1 MQQLKPS
8 FNLSPQET
16 CIKNNTDKKI
26 IKLFL
31 IKFLWNNQKECD
43 IIISANKN
51 LETFS
56 VGRDA
61 CIPPLISN
69 DFAAACGQAALHY
82 DEYRVKTNY
91 ISQED
96 FMVFLLIVIYI
107 AFIGLG
113 VPDSLIGSAWP
124 AIHSQMNIP
133 VEAVSIL
140 TFIISGCTV
149 LSSMFSAGIL
159 NKIGTAKVT
168 AFSTAMTAAALL
180 GFSFAPSF
188 WFMIPLSV
196 ILGLGA
202 GAIDSGLN
210 NYVALH
216 FKASHMNFLHCF
228 YGVGVSLSPYLM
240 SIALSNAGWRGG
252 YRYAFYVQ
260 AAITILLAVSV
271 PFWKKTLPTDEAE
284 EKGVNLTLFQ
294 MAKMPEVRQVWVI
307 MLATNAIEYACGVWG
322 STYLVEQKGFT
333 SELGALALT
342 VYYVGMSIGRFA
354 SGLISNKIS
363 TWKRIGIGTVIL
375 APAVTLM
382 LLPLNGTLT
391 VIGLFLVG
399 LGNGS
404 IYPNMIHLTP
414 HNFGKEASQSV
425 MGSQIAFAY
434 IGVMLAPPVVSLIS
448 GLFGIKVYPLLL
460 AVLYVIMIIA
470 IRCFVNQLKK
480 KNRYDGNV

>member
-1 MQQLKPS
+1 M
-8 FNLSPQET
+8 
-16 CIKNNTDKKI
+16 
-26 IKLFL
+26 
-31 IKFLWNNQKECD
+31 
-43 IIISANKN
+43 A
-51 LETFS
+51 
-56 VGRDA
+56 
-61 CIPPLISN
+61 
-69 DFAAACGQAALHY
+69 
-82 DEYRVKTNY
+82 
-91 ISQED
+91 
-96 FMVFLLIVIYI
+96 FLLVVIYI

-124 AIHSQMNIP
+124 AIHTEMNIP

-159 NKIGTAKVT
+159 NKLGTAKVT

-188 WFMIPLSV
+188 WFMVPLAV

-240 SIALSNAGWRGG
+240 SHALSDVGWRGG

-260 AAITILLAVSV
+260 AAITLLLIVSV
-271 PFWKKTLPTDEAE
+271 PLWKKSSSAE
-284 EKGVNLTLFQ
+284 QTEEENSVNLTLLQ
-294 MAKMPEVRQVWVI
+294 MSKMPEVRQVWII

-322 STYLVEQKGFT
+322 STYLVAEKGFQT
-333 SELGALALT
+333 KHGALALT
-342 VYYVGMSIGRFA
+342 VYYVGMSAGRFV
-354 SGLISNKIS
+354 SGLLSDRIS
-363 TWKRIGIGTVIL
+363 TWKRIGTGAAIL
-375 APAVTLM
+375 APAIVIM
-382 LLPLNGTLT
+382 LLPLPGTVT
-391 VIGLFLVG
+391 VVGLFLVG

-434 IGVMLAPPVVSLIS
+434 IGVMLAPPMVSLIS
-448 GLFGIKVYPLLL
+448 GLFGIKVYPVLL
-460 AVLYVIMIIA
+460 AVLYVIMIVA
-470 IRCFVNQLKK
+470 LKCFANRLKK
-480 KNRYDGNV
+480 QNKYNAKV